1 MNKSWKFWSGWF
13 APQMESGW
21 RKESSRNPTATRTK
35 PGKRPERK
43 PRRKPEKRCVGVCLW
58 LCVCVCMCLFGW
70 CMCACLCDCECSCFF
85 CWMLPIEVC
94 VMLMQRQFWMHEVDH
109 IVHTCMY
116 CDYCCICYY
125 YYFVFSLMF
134 VYILH
139 PCMAIVNHVVLV
151 VLISHYRCLVI
162 RRRRRRRQVP
172 SLKTLMPFSLLMLPW
187 NRRRRRRKLRTL
199 MLPARRFW
207 PLSRWAERMQGRKA
221 EFQNAELEIRLW
233 VKGCCAP
240 RPEVKGPGN
249 GRVFS
254 WRH

>member
-58 LCVCVCMCLFGW
+58 LCVCVCVCMCVFG
-70 CMCACLCDCECSCFF
+70 CACLCDCECSCFF